1 MAGLA
6 FRSVDF
12 SQGGTCGFS
21 VPDVNE
27 SYGVEIRRGVA
38 QFHESLPDDA
48 DVVLQMDRATLD
60 DMLVGN
66 TEALGIDG
74 VHPDNPQAVLT
85 ALFESGKAKLPRG
98 TAVDLQRFFSY
109 FDPINREP
117 IPLTIR

>member
-38 QFHESLPDDA
+38 QVHESLPDDA

-74 VHPDNPQAVLT
+74 VHPDDPQAVLF
-85 ALFESGKAKLPRG
+85 ALFQSGKARLPKG
-98 TAVDLQRFFSY
+98 TPEELQRFFSY